1 MNLAQLIKK
10 LFEKTTSKILEYVN
24 KELEGQEKKAEVD
37 AAINV
42 WLTDNIA
49 GLGVVQKFIVTQ
61 YLVPTIPIVTQ
72 AIYNC
77 LKQKIEGL
85 TE

>member
-85 TE
+85 TV